1 MIIIALVP
9 TAKNNLY
16 KKRKYPNFT
25 IDNND
30 RTILKCFSVLK
41 SLIHYLVYG
50 VHVLYP
56 KILKLIQCFSK
67 NYN

>member
-1 MIIIALVP
+1 MIIALVP

-16 KKRKYPNFT
+16 KKGKYPNFT

-30 RTILKCFSVLK
+30 RITLKCFSVLK
-41 SLIHYLVYG
+41 SLIHYPVYR

-56 KILKLIQCFSK
+56 KILKWIQCFSK
-67 NYN
+67 TYN